1 MTANATRRRTGLVTG
16 LVLAGLVGQRSG
28 GAAEAAAGDPAM
40 RALTRA
46 YAVEFLRR
54 NPTVNTY
61 LGGAGLDASLR
72 EVDGRLRDH
81 AIGALEEEDRWL
93 TLELEAFR
101 RLDPRTLSA
110 NLAIDREVAMAQIRF
125 LLHQHQVRR
134 YQERALDTY
143 TDEPFRA
150 IDWQMQGMTAT
161 GPDTYG
167 TSEEWTL
174 LVARLSSIPRY
185 LQVARA
191 ELEAGLAHD
200 NTPDMRMLVRNGLE
214 TTDADATF
222 FETTLPKLADD
233 RLKGRPERAAM
244 VERVRA
250 ASRQA
255 AAAYRLFHDFIAQAF
270 FELPLASG
278 GGGPRVKARFS
289 RDRFAMGEAEY
300 DWALINNFRI
310 SKTAAVLFRESWPVV
325 QQTRREM
332 IALAQQIARTHGW
345 AVPAGAP
352 TADGGAIVRAVFAEL
367 SRDYPKSDVEM
378 IGWYR
383 DAAFRLVDYARRT
396 GLFDLPADYR
406 LEVVETPPP
415 MRASLDG
422 AAYYPAPPFKTTGV
436 GRFYVTP
443 TGNLLAELQENN
455 RASIA
460 DLSAHE
466 GFPGHDWNY
475 KVATQYRD
483 GISAVRWLT
492 PGAVED
498 SSSMWQDSL
507 AAEGWALYAEALM
520 AEPMAGAPTGFY
532 TPEERL
538 YQLKG
543 KLYRDLRVRVDTGIH
558 TGRLSYGQAVDLFSE
573 IVDFLPGSCAAAAT
587 GDGSAPGAPAKAVTA
602 KAVTAKAVTDATKR
616 ASCRGAESAIFR
628 YSKWPTQAITYR
640 LGRDQIF
647 EMRRQASLSLG
658 SAFSAKRFH
667 LLYLKQGTIPPGYF
681 RAELLRQ
688 VRAASASDSSSRRSG
703 GADTGTGPW

>member
-1 MTANATRRRTGLVTG
+1 MTENATRRCAGLVTS
-16 LVLAGLVGQRSG
+16 LVLAGLVAPGPGR
-28 GAAEAAAGDPAM
+28 AAESAAAGDQ
-40 RALTRA
+40 ALQALARA

-81 AIGALEEEDRWL
+81 AIAALEEEDRWL
-93 TLELEAFR
+93 TSELAAFR
-101 RLDPRTLSA
+101 KLDPRTLSA
-110 NLAIDREVAMAQIRF
+110 NLAIDREVALAQIRF

-150 IDWQMQGMTAT
+150 IDWQVQGMTAT

-174 LVARLSSIPRY
+174 LALRLSSIPRY

-191 ELEAGLAHD
+191 ELEAGLAHG
-200 NTPDMRMLVRNGLE
+200 NTPDLRMLVHNGLE

-222 FETTLPKLADD
+222 FETTLPRLADE
-233 RLKGRPERAAM
+233 RLKGRPERGAQL
-244 VERVRA
+244 EQVRA

-255 AAAYRLFHDFIAQAF
+255 AAAYRLFHDFIAGTF
-270 FELPLASG
+270 FVLPVSP
-278 GGGPRVKARFS
+278 GGPQVKPPFS

-300 DWALINNFRI
+300 DWALTNNFRI
-310 SKTAAVLFRESWPVV
+310 RETAAILFRESWPVV
-325 QQTRREM
+325 EQTRREM
-332 IALAQQIARTHGW
+332 ISLAQQIARTHGW
-345 AVPAGAP
+345 AVGAGSP
-352 TADGGAIVRAVFAEL
+352 TADEGAIVRAVFAEL
-367 SRDYPKSDVEM
+367 SKDYPKSDVEM

-415 MRASLDG
+415 MRASIDG

-443 TGNLLAELQENN
+443 TGNLLAELQQNN
-455 RASIA
+455 RAAIA

-483 GISAVRWLT
+483 DISAVRWLT

-558 TGRLSYGQAVDLFSE
+558 
-573 IVDFLPGSCAAAAT
+573 
-587 GDGSAPGAPAKAVTA
+587 GAPPTAVM
-602 KAVTAKAVTDATKR
+602 DATKR
-616 ASCRGAESAIFR
+616 SSCKGAEHAIFR

-647 EMRRQASLSLG
+647 EMRRQASRSLG

-688 VRAASASDSSSRRSG
+688 VRAASVSEPRPTPEPARDAKTTPS
-703 GADTGTGPW
+703 ALP